1 MKECHTYL
9 VCVLSVEGK
18 LKNEERMS
26 LGNDLLGRMKV
37 FEDFSHMIKVFALE
51 SRIHIYLLWTNLE
64 KLKLNVEKGMEERG
78 QG

>member
-37 FEDFSHMIKVFALE
+37 FEDFS
-51 SRIHIYLLWTNLE
+51 T
-64 KLKLNVEKGMEERG
+64 
-78 QG
+78 